1 MDMSNTNDDPKL
13 IQLELDADLS
23 HLGLHRGEDIREFNI
38 ELVRG
43 EQTSVFDIEIQGFL
57 DRELSRRRFLAE
69 VAATAALTATVAGGS
84 FAQAQTNQS
93 GPPPE
98 MIEVNLRVNG
108 RAYALK
114 LDTRTSLLDALRD
127 ELGLTGAKK
136 GCNQGTCGA
145 CTVHVSG
152 RRIVSCLTLAAMY
165 QNQEI
170 LTIEGVAK
178 GDQLHP
184 LQEAF
189 IRNDALQCGYCTS
202 GQIMSGIALIRE
214 GGAGSVEAIR
224 EGMSGNVCRCSAYPG
239 IVAAVQDAARGGA

>member
-1 MDMSNTNDDPKL
+1 MSNTIDDPKL

-23 HLGLHRGEDIREFNI
+23 HLGLHRNEDIREFSI
-38 ELVRG
+38 EFVQG
-43 EQTSVFDIEIQGFL
+43 EQTSVFDAEIQGFL

-69 VAATAALTATVAGGS
+69 AAATAALTAAVAGAS
-84 FAQAQTNQS
+84 FAQAQTNPS

-98 MIEVNLRVNG
+98 MIDVKLKVNG

-127 ELGLTGAKK
+127 ALGLTGAKK

-145 CTVHVSG
+145 CTVHVDG
-152 RRIVSCLTLAAMY
+152 RRIVSCLTFAGMY

-170 LTIEGVAK
+170 LTIEGLAQ
-178 GDQLHP
+178 GDHLHP

-202 GQIMSGIALIRE
+202 GQIMSGVALIRE
-214 GGAGSVEAIR
+214 GGASSAAAIR
-224 EGMSGNVCRCSAYPG
+224 EGMSGNICRCSAYPG